1 MKPVRTPEAN
11 VTLTLPGG
19 TQDNDLPACRA
30 MLYDQQRGQTQQDA
44 VLGFVTTWQPDA
56 DEARRLEAGAC
67 VELTIWGKG
76 HPPVAVSVT
85 SAIVPERELID
96 RGHVD
101 RALGYLYGVLQDT
114 LRDSVHGDRDGCA
127 NGLPAPAELADLWA
141 DAVDQT
147 RQDPDAPAMNPETR
161 QAIDD
166 AFNDARDLGLIP
178 PHDTP
183 PDRPF

>member
-30 MLYDQQRGQTQQDA
+30 MLYNQDLGETEKDA
-44 VLGFVTTWQPDA
+44 VLGFVTVWQPDEH
-56 DEARRLEAGAC
+56 EARQLEAGAC
-67 VELTIWGKG
+67 IELTVWGKG

-85 SAIVPERELID
+85 KAIVPERELID

-114 LRDSVHGDRDGCA
+114 LRDSVHGDENGCA
-127 NGLPAPAELADLWA
+127 NGLPAPADLATMWA
-141 DAVDQT
+141 DAVEQT
-147 RQDPDAPAMNPETR
+147 RMNPETR
-161 QAIDD
+161 NAIDG
-166 AFNDARDLGLIP
+166 AFDDARDLGIIP

-183 PDRPF
+183 PDHPF